1 MGYLPPVYLPLWLDL
16 SSLIMLLSDCCQE
29 LLSICNSVW
38 AKGSFY
44 LPCWFNNN
52 MTVMSTH
59 HHTHE
64 NTDMEKLIHI
74 FGSNVSS
81 VLYCKYCLGQE
92 AKDMVLL
99 WSSKRQTIWTHSSF
113 KNAGIAEY
121 VSAELGILTH
131 VLTNLSA
138 DVYLVSN
145 DIPQAM
151 FSHFCPHCQFYVLV
165 KCRIYLKSILF
176 FKWAY
181 SRVAL
186 WVTLYNNASSNSDIN
201 IWLTVKTKTPKQ
213 IEITEEVYMIL

>member
-1 MGYLPPVYLPLWLDL
+1 MGYLPPAYLPLWLDL
-16 SSLIMLLSDCCQE
+16 SSLIMLLSDCYQE

-131 VLTNLSA
+131 VLSNLSA

-145 DIPQAM
+145 DIPQAT
-151 FSHFCPHCQFYVLV
+151 FSHFFQSSLSVLCLCQMQN
-165 KCRIYLKSILF
+165 LF
-176 FKWAY
+176 KI
-181 SRVAL
+181 
-186 WVTLYNNASSNSDIN
+186 DI
-201 IWLTVKTKTPKQ
+201 IF
-213 IEITEEVYMIL
+213 